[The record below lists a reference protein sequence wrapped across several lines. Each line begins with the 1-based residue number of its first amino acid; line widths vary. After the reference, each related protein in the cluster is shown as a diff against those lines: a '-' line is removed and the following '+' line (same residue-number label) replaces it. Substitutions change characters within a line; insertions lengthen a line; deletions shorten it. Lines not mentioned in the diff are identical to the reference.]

1 METGFHCSTG
11 ALPCQEVLQTIL
23 SRRDQLVALLI
34 GVAVG
39 IVAGFTGVGGGALIV
54 PLLVGLL
61 GLTQHRAHGTSLA
74 VVTFSAAASAIPY
87 ALAGNTDVVTAAEL
101 AVGSIVG
108 VIIGAQWM
116 PRIPAAQLR
125 RGFGLF
131 LAFLAVRLLLP
142 VPAAAA
148 LGPQSPAAALAW
160 NAAAGLVIGVIG
172 GILGIGGGG
181 MIVPAMIFMWG
192 LGQHMAQGISLL
204 AIVPTGIAGAAS
216 HHSRGNVAWR
226 FVPLLAAG
234 SIAGAVASASVANQ
248 VDTGLL
254 QADICRVPDRD
265 ERPDAA
271 VSPAEP
277 RERLTTGTASVCRDT
292 RGCGRMSLVAEY
304 ERPCV
309 LPHHVTYGII
319 SVF

>member
-1 METGFHCSTG
+1 M
-11 ALPCQEVLQTIL
+11 
-23 SRRDQLVALLI
+23 LI

-131 LAFLAVRLLLP
+131 LAFLAIRLLLP
-142 VPAAAA
+142 VPAVAA

-234 SIAGAVASASVANQ
+234 SIAGALASASVANQ

-254 QADICRVPDRD
+254 RQIFAGFLIVH

-271 VSPAEP
+271 GPPAEP
-277 RERLTTGTASVCRDT
+277 RERLTPARRLCSGMA
-292 RGCGRMSLVAEY
+292 RGAAGKSPVAEN
-304 ERPCV
+304 ECPRV